1 MAFPT
6 NRTRR
11 SLAAALDRAQSQ
23 ADTIKR
29 LSESANVSMAAG
41 AVTSSFVL
49 SLLANLRSAKDV
61 FDETAALPGIV
72 AYALDQL
79 NDEIDVAAEF
89 VAMTDALTAAG
100 AWIITNIPKAADG
113 ALKLED
119 MDAQGNRTERTFST
133 TATAP
138 LRTLL
143 DTLIATID

>member
-29 LSESANVSMAAG
+29 LSESANVSMAGG

-49 SLLANLRSAKDV
+49 SMLANLRAAKDV
-61 FDETAALPGIV
+61 FDETSALPGM
-72 AYALDQL
+72 AAFALAQL
-79 NDEIDVAAEF
+79 NDNIDVIAGF
-89 VAMTDALTAAG
+89 LAMTNALTAAG
-100 AWIITNIPKAADG
+100 AWIIQNIPKAADG

-119 MDAQGNRTERTFST
+119 MDAFGNRTERTFST
-133 TATAP
+133 AQTAG